1 MKKWLALGVSL
12 VLAMAMLAGCGDTST
27 PTDGTT
33 DPATTGNSAEKE
45 KIVRVT
51 VSGTPVIDPARGLY
65 TSSAQALPNVYDS
78 LVFPVENSEEVE
90 PWLAES
96 WEISEDGTQYT
107 FKLREDV
114 KFHNGDSLTAS
125 DVKFSMDRFLTIGEG
140 FAYLFA
146 DIVDSTEVVDDYTVK
161 FTLKHAYG
169 PFIKTLP
176 RFWVLNEEQVMA
188 NINPDGAYGEYGDYG
203 TDWLI
208 THDAGSGPYVVKELV
223 QQGHLYC
230 EQFTDWWGGE
240 WDANAPEAF
249 KLIDNTEATT
259 VRTMMSSKELE
270 ISDMWQSSENL
281 TAMDNL
287 EGVEIATYSPLS
299 HQDLFLNTKRAPF
312 DDVNVRKA
320 VACLI
325 DYEMIIE
332 QLYPGSPLATSP
344 VPVFVGGHVDNVW
357 PYTYDIEAAR
367 EYLSQSQYA
376 DTIGDYTIEFICNS
390 DVADHEKLA
399 LAVQSS
405 AQQIGM
411 KVEVSKTPWISLQE
425 LMTQPETTP
434 HLVTVANNAQY
445 NEAGAVLESQYSSK
459 TSGTFEN
466 CTWLQDADYDAKVA
480 DALATVDQDERYAKY
495 AELQEY
501 LSEDVVCDIS
511 LGDTL
516 ERVAYQDTY
525 LEWPTAE
532 AAKKG
537 ETISNINGY
546 HYYFFDM
553 RVYPDKK

>member
-51 VSGTPVIDPARGLY
+51 VSGTPVVDPARGLY
-65 TSSAQALPNVYDS
+65 TSSAQALPNIYDT
-78 LVFPVENSEEVE
+78 LVFPVENSEEMK

-146 DIVDSTEVVDDYTVK
+146 DVVDSTEVVDDYTVK

-169 PFIKTLP
+169 PFLKILP

-281 TAMDNL
+281 KAMDNL
-287 EGVEIATYSPLS
+287 EGVEIALYSPLTK
-299 HQDLFLNTKRAPF
+299 QDLFLNTKREPF

-320 VACLI
+320 MACLI
-325 DYEMIIE
+325 DYDMVIN
-332 QLYPGSPLATSP
+332 QLYPGSPVATSP
-344 VPVFVGGHVDNVW
+344 VPVYVSGHVDNVW
-357 PYTYDIEAAR
+357 PYTYDVEAAKGF
-367 EYLSQSQYA
+367 LAQSKYA
-376 DTIGDYTIEFICNS
+376 NNIGDYTIEFICNS
-390 DVADHEKLA
+390 DVADHEKVA
-399 LAVQSS
+399 LAIQSA

-411 KVEVSKTPWISLQE
+411 KIEVSKTPWISLQE

-434 HLVTVANNAQY
+434 HLVTVNNASQF
-445 NEAGAVLESQYSSK
+445 NEAGAILEATYSSK
-459 TSGTFEN
+459 TCGTFEN
-466 CTWLQDADYDAKVA
+466 CTWLQDADYDAKVSA
-480 DALATVDQDERYAKY
+480 ALTQVDEAERNAAY
-495 AELQEY
+495 AELQKY
-501 LSEDVVCDIS
+501 LSEEIVASIS

-516 ERVAYQDTY
+516 ERAAYQDSY
-525 LEWPTAE
+525 LEWPAAE

-537 ETISNINGY
+537 EYISTLNGY

>member
-51 VSGTPVIDPARGLY
+51 VSGTPVVDPARGLY
-65 TSSAQALPNVYDS
+65 TSSAQALPNIYDT
-78 LVFPVENSEEVE
+78 LVFPVENSEEVK

-125 DVKFSMDRFLTIGEG
+125 DVKFSMDRLLTIGEG
-140 FAYLFA
+140 FAYLFV
-146 DIVDSTEVVDDYTVK
+146 DVVDSTEVVDDYTVK

-169 PFIKTLP
+169 PFLKILP

-208 THDAGSGPYVVKELV
+208 THDAGSGPYIVKELV

-281 TAMDNL
+281 KAMDNL
-287 EGVEIATYSPLS
+287 DGVEIALYSPLTK
-299 HQDLFLNTKRAPF
+299 QDLFLNTKREPF

-320 VACLI
+320 MACII
-325 DYEMIIE
+325 DYDMVIN
-332 QLYPGSPLATSP
+332 QLYPGSPIATSP
-344 VPVFVGGHVDNVW
+344 VPVYVSGHVDNVW
-357 PYTYDIEAAR
+357 PYTYDVEAAKGF
-367 EYLSQSQYA
+367 LAQSKYA
-376 DTIGDYTIEFICNS
+376 NNIGDYTIEFICNS
-390 DVADHEKLA
+390 DVADHEKVA
-399 LAVQSS
+399 LAIQSA

-411 KVEVSKTPWISLQE
+411 KIEVSKTPWISLQE

-434 HLVTVANNAQY
+434 HLVTVNNASQF
-445 NEAGAVLESQYSSK
+445 NEAGAILEATYSSK
-459 TSGTFEN
+459 TCGTIEN
-466 CTWLQDADYDAKVA
+466 GTWLQDADYDAKVSA
-480 DALATVDQDERYAKY
+480 ALTQVDEAERNAAY
-495 AELQEY
+495 AELQKY
-501 LSEDVVCDIS
+501 LSEEVVASIS

-516 ERVAYQDTY
+516 ERAAYQDTY

-532 AAKKG
+532 ASKRG

-553 RVYPDKK
+553 RIYPDKK